1 VTIEGTAEAVAMVE
15 IATAFAFLA
24 DPRNTQLWFATAPL
38 VEPVSGPLFAGM
50 TWRLAKTVET
60 RRVTPLCMAV
70 YQPPERFVWETRL
83 PGPATNHSWELRL
96 SPGTEAGTVSMS
108 MTLRL
113 KLGPVAQL
121 SALMAPARL
130 RRILTVRAQRA
141 LDRARAAM
149 EAEQQVGRRRKPESR
164 KRGGR
169 PPGHGHKRH

>member
-1 VTIEGTAEAVAMVE
+1 MVE
-15 IATAFAFLA
+15 VATAFAFLA

-38 VEPVSGPLFAGM
+38 VEPISGPLFEGM

-83 PGPATNHSWELRL
+83 PGPATNHSWEVRL
-96 SPGTEAGTVSMS
+96 APGTDAGKVSTIS

-113 KLGPVAQL
+113 KLGPVDQL

-130 RRILTVRAQRA
+130 RRIVALRAQRA

-149 EAEQQVGRRRKPESR
+149 EAEQQVGQGRKPGSR

-169 PPGHGHKRH
+169 PPDRGRRRH